1 MTNSKHDI
9 ATKDDIVL
17 MVDSFYAKVNEDD
30 ILAYVFNDFAQVDW
44 DIHLPKMYAFWNTLI
59 FAKKDYKGNPFA
71 HHIPLPIQKEHF
83 IRWLALFEDTMNQLF
98 EGPIAETT
106 KARAR
111 LIARVFQSKLTLN

>member
-1 MTNSKHDI
+1 MKNSKYDL
-9 ATKDDIVL
+9 ATEDDIML

-44 DIHLPKMYAFWNTLI
+44 DLHLPKMYAFWNTLI

-83 IRWLALFEDTMNQLF
+83 NRWLALFEENMDQSF

-106 KARAR
+106 KARAQS
-111 LIARVFQSKLTLN
+111 IAQVFQSKLELS